1 MDLQDYLHVC
11 MERADIGRLSSLA
24 LAHVGDCVYEMLT
37 RGRLVSS
44 GLTTARNLHSHT
56 VALVRASAQYEAA
69 QSILP
74 LLTEEEQDIFRR
86 ARNTKVHGVPKAA
99 SKAEYAYA
107 TALEAL
113 VGWLYLNGQY
123 DRINALYDVI
133 VKEQPLSHK

>member
-1 MDLQDYLHVC
+1 MDLQDYLHVR

-74 LLTEEEQDIFRR
+74 FLTEEEQDIFRR

-113 VGWLYLNGQY
+113 FGWLYLNGQY

>member
-1 MDLQDYLHVC
+1 MNDYLHFT
-11 MERADIGRLSSLA
+11 MDDAGIGRLSSLA

-37 RGRLVSS
+37 RGRLVTE

-56 VALVRASAQYEAA
+56 VALVRASAQYAAA
-69 QSILP
+69 QTILP
-74 LLTEEEQDIFRR
+74 LLTEEEGDVFRR

-113 VGWLYLNGQY
+113 FGWLYLKGRY
-123 DRINALYDVI
+123 ERINVLYDSI
-133 VKEQPLSHK
+133 VRADAGDA

>member
-1 MDLQDYLHVC
+1 MNDYLHFT
-11 MERADIGRLSSLA
+11 MDDADIGRLSSLA
-24 LAHVGDCVYEMLT
+24 LAHVGDCVYELLT
-37 RGRLVSS
+37 RGRLVTG

-69 QSILP
+69 QCILP

-113 VGWLYLNGQY
+113 FGWLYLKGEY
-123 DRINALYDVI
+123 ERINALYDVI
-133 VKEQPLSHK
+133 VKEQPISNK

>member
-1 MDLQDYLHVC
+1 MDLQDYLHVH

-113 VGWLYLNGQY
+113 FGWLYLNGQY

>member
-1 MDLQDYLHVC
+1 M
-11 MERADIGRLSSLA
+11 
-24 LAHVGDCVYEMLT
+24 
-37 RGRLVSS
+37 
-44 GLTTARNLHSHT
+44 
-56 VALVRASAQYEAA
+56 RASAQYEAA
-69 QSILP
+69 QYILP

-113 VGWLYLNGQY
+113 FGWLYLKGEY

-133 VKEQPLSHK
+133 VKEQPLSSK

>member
-1 MDLQDYLHVC
+1 MNDYLHFT
-11 MERADIGRLSSLA
+11 MDDADIGRLSSLA
-24 LAHVGDCVYEMLT
+24 LAHVGDCVYEILT
-37 RGRLVSS
+37 RGRLVTG

-69 QSILP
+69 KKILP
-74 LLTEEEQDIFRR
+74 MLTEEESDVFRR

-113 VGWLYLNGQY
+113 FGWLYLKGRY
-123 DRINALYDVI
+123 ERINALYDVI
-133 VKEQPLSHK
+133 AQPEA

>member
-1 MDLQDYLHVC
+1 MNDYLHFT
-11 MERADIGRLSSLA
+11 MDDADIGRLSSLA
-24 LAHVGDCVYEMLT
+24 LAHVGDCVYELLT
-37 RGRLVSS
+37 RGRLVTG

-69 QSILP
+69 HKILP
-74 LLTEEEQDIFRR
+74 MLTEEESDVFRR

-113 VGWLYLNGQY
+113 FGWLYLKGRY
-123 DRINALYDVI
+123 ERINALYDVI
-133 VKEQPLSHK
+133 AQPEA

>member
-1 MDLQDYLHVC
+1 MHDYLYVT
-11 MERADIGRLSSLA
+11 MEDADIGRLSSLA
-24 LAHVGDCVYEMLT
+24 LAHMGDCVYELLT

-69 QSILP
+69 QHILP

-99 SKAEYAYA
+99 SKAEYSYA

-113 VGWLYLNGQY
+113 FGWLYLKGQY

-133 VKEQPLSHK
+133 VKEQSLPDK

>member
-1 MDLQDYLHVC
+1 MHVR
-11 MERADIGRLSSLA
+11 MESADIGRLSSLA

-69 QSILP
+69 QYILP

-113 VGWLYLNGQY
+113 FGWLYLKGEY

-133 VKEQPLSHK
+133 VKEQPLSSK

>member
-1 MDLQDYLHVC
+1 MNDYLHFT
-11 MERADIGRLSSLA
+11 MDDADIGRLSSLA
-24 LAHVGDCVYEMLT
+24 LAHVGDCVYELLT
-37 RGRLVSS
+37 RGRLVTG

-69 QSILP
+69 QKILP
-74 LLTEEEQDIFRR
+74 MLTEEESDVFRR

-113 VGWLYLNGQY
+113 FGWLYLKGRY
-123 DRINALYDVI
+123 ERINALYDVI
-133 VKEQPLSHK
+133 VQPEA